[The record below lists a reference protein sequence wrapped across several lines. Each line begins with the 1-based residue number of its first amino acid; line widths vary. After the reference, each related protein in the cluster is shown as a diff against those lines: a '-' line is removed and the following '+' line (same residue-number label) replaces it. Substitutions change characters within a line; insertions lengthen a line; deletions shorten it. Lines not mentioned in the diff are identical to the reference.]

1 MDGQHRLGVAQD
13 CTQWVRGHKV
23 SWCAQGGTEQQ
34 GVGGRIWGARDGMG
48 SSGWIG
54 LDRLVPGG

>member
-1 MDGQHRLGVAQD
+1 MDGVVQD

-34 GVGGRIWGARDGMG
+34 GVGGRIWGAWDGMG